1 MSANEK
7 QPSIRSTASAPTVS
21 HLYLGS
27 WPFLIQCGILRLG
40 KLVCVI
46 NI

>member
-27 WPFLIQCGILRLG
+27 WPFSYSMWDPEVR
-40 KLVCVI
+40 
-46 NI
+46 